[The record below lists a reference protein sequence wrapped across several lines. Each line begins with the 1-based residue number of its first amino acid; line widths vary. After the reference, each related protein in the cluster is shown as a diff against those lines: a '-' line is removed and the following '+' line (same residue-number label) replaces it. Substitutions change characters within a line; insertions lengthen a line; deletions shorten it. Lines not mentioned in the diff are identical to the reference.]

1 MRTKKIIAGVCASL
15 MLAASAIPT
24 VTAAESVKVTV
35 GNTTAAPGE
44 TFSVKMELSD
54 IPSAGINACDFGI
67 KYDSS
72 VLTITD
78 VALGD
83 LAKGDDT
90 SVEGMPDPWTYN
102 IEENLVCVTYGVGT
116 TNTDFYMTGSG
127 TFLTISGTVSE
138 TAAAGTKS
146 NLDVVAVDRLIKPSS
161 SSVNDEIIF
170 GVYGKDEEAPVV
182 YDPTI
187 TNGYVEVTGGET
199 NESTEATGETGNTGE
214 SIDFG
219 EVSLLGDVDVDGRVN
234 STDIVILNQY
244 LISITEYP
252 LKSSTAYANA
262 DCDGN
267 KELNSKDSMAIINHT
282 LGAALLS

>member
-1 MRTKKIIAGVCASL
+1 MRTKKLLAGACASL
-15 MLAASAIPT
+15 MIAASAITT
-24 VTAAESVKVTV
+24 VTAAESVNVTI
-35 GNTTAAPGE
+35 GNATAAPGE
-44 TFSVKMELSD
+44 TFTVKMELSD

-72 VLTITD
+72 VLTIDD

-90 SVEGMPDPWTYN
+90 SVEGMPDPFVYN
-102 IEENLVCVTYGVGT
+102 IEEDLVCVAYGVGT

-138 TAAAGTKS
+138 SAAPGTKS
-146 NLDVVAVDRLIKPSS
+146 DLEIVAVDRQTTPTS

-170 GVYGKDEEAPVV
+170 GLYSSDEEAPIV

-187 TNGYVEVTGGET
+187 TNGYVEVEG
-199 NESTEATGETGNTGE
+199 EATTEESTGNTGT

-219 EVSLLGDVDVDGRVN
+219 EVTLLGDTNRDDVID
-234 STDIVILNQY
+234 STDIVVLNKY
-244 LISITEYP
+244 LLNKVQYP
-252 LKSSTAYANA
+252 LQDSSAYANG
-262 DCDGN
+262 DCDKDKDLTTKDCLFIIQHVLGI
-267 KELNSKDSMAIINHT
+267 ELLN
-282 LGAALLS
+282 

>member
-1 MRTKKIIAGVCASL
+1 MRTKKLLAGACASL
-15 MLAASAIPT
+15 MIAASAITT
-24 VTAAESVKVTV
+24 VTAAESVNVTI
-35 GNTTAAPGE
+35 GNATAAPGE
-44 TFSVKMELSD
+44 TFTVKMELSD

-72 VLTITD
+72 VLTIDD

-90 SVEGMPDPWTYN
+90 SVEGMPDPFVYN
-102 IEENLVCVTYGVGT
+102 IEEDLVCVAYGVGT

-138 TAAAGTKS
+138 SAAPGTKS
-146 NLDVVAVDRLIKPSS
+146 DLEIVAVDRQTTPTS

-170 GVYGKDEEAPVV
+170 GLYSSDEEAPIV

-187 TNGYVEVTGGET
+187 TNGYVEVEG
-199 NESTEATGETGNTGE
+199 EATTEESTGNTGT

-219 EVSLLGDVDVDGRVN
+219 EVTLLGDTNRDDVID
-234 STDIVILNQY
+234 STDIVVLNKY
-244 LISITEYP
+244 LLNKVQYP
-252 LKSSTAYANA
+252 LQDSSAYANG
-262 DCDGN
+262 DCD
-267 KELNSKDSMAIINHT
+267 KDKDLTTKDSLFIILHV
-282 LGAALLS
+282 LGIELLN

>member
-1 MRTKKIIAGVCASL
+1 MRTKKLLAGACASL
-15 MLAASAIPT
+15 MIAASAITT
-24 VTAAESVKVTV
+24 VTAAESVNVTI
-35 GNTTAAPGE
+35 GNATAAPGE
-44 TFSVKMELSD
+44 TFTVKMELSD

-72 VLTITD
+72 VLTIDD

-90 SVEGMPDPWTYN
+90 SVEGMPDPFVYN
-102 IEENLVCVTYGVGT
+102 IEEDLVCVAYGVGT

-138 TAAAGTKS
+138 SAAPGTKS
-146 NLDVVAVDRLIKPSS
+146 DLEIVAVDRQTTPTS

-170 GVYGKDEEAPVV
+170 GLYSSDEEAPIV

-187 TNGYVEVTGGET
+187 TNGYVEVEG
-199 NESTEATGETGNTGE
+199 EATTEESTGNTGT

-219 EVSLLGDVDVDGRVN
+219 EVTLLGDTNRDDVID
-234 STDIVILNQY
+234 STDIVMLNKY
-244 LISITEYP
+244 LLNKVQYP
-252 LKSSTAYANA
+252 LQDSSAYANG
-262 DCDGN
+262 DCD
-267 KELNSKDSMAIINHT
+267 KDKDLTIKDSLFIIQHV
-282 LGAALLS
+282 LGIELLN